1 MPPGGAMPPGGGGG
15 GGTTPQDMMAQA
27 EQVAMQMLGQP
38 YESRKS
44 ELLKLKKSDQTLHA
58 LVIQKMEEIR
68 QKAKQ
73 SGGFQELQRMVGS
86 QAG

>member
-1 MPPGGAMPPGGGGG
+1 MPPAGGGA
-15 GGTTPQDMMAQA
+15 GTTPQDMMAQA

-44 ELLKLKKSDQTLHA
+44 ELLNLKKSDQTLHA

-68 QKAKQ
+68 GKAKQ
-73 SGGFQELQRMVGS
+73 QGGFQALQQMVGA

>member
-1 MPPGGAMPPGGGGG
+1 
-15 GGTTPQDMMAQA
+15 
-27 EQVAMQMLGQP
+27 MLGMP
-38 YESRKS
+38 YEARKS

-58 LVIQKMEEIR
+58 LVIQKMEDVR

-73 SGGFQELQRMVGS
+73 QGGFQALQQMVGS